1 MTTPRGKIGVLVAAR
16 AVKLSS
22 SVKNDGGDTSPL
34 QKKRQSLKD
43 PKKDQFAY
51 PDVIVPKEGEIYYRT
66 VRSHPSIPECPEDI
80 SITVTK
86 NLENFVKDNLT
97 SSFSR
102 RDIKKVVGDFDG
114 RDSNS
119 PALLDRPEFGR

>member
-1 MTTPRGKIGVLVAAR
+1 MTTPRGKIGGVLAAAR

-22 SVKNDGGDTSPL
+22 TKHDGGEISPL

-66 VRSHPSIPECPEDI
+66 VRSHPSLPECPEDI

-86 NLENFVKDNLT
+86 NLENFVKDNLM
-97 SSFSR
+97 SSVSR
-102 RDIKKVVGDFDG
+102 RDIKKVVADFDG
-114 RDSNS
+114 RDSIS
-119 PALLDRPEFGR
+119 PAHLDRPEYGR